1 MIFRMPNICL
11 IFRIFFI
18 FPITSEK
25 NKKTTT
31 TTWVYYGNLL
41 ILMTNIV
48 FWIVEIV
55 INNSKFN
62 QFSLKVILGFVEL

>member
-1 MIFRMPNICL
+1 MPDFPN
-11 IFRIFFI
+11 FFFFI

-25 NKKTTT
+25 KKK
-31 TTWVYYGNLL
+31 WLYYGNLL

-62 QFSLKVILGFVEL
+62 QFSLMVILGFVEL